1 MESAISPP
9 LLLRADKV
17 MANPASSSKLPPFT
31 LLDEPKLSFSP
42 SNSEEVDVHPLRGLV
57 RYGPF
62 SKGSF
67 GGFTARLRVATV
79 GPTSTFKRRGEL
91 MASLRNQYEP
101 SDRSEYVPKYPGF
114 ETLFNVEL
122 ASAPSGAHIK
132 WPDSLGQLPG
142 NGPYEARLFE
152 AMDNALR
159 RLEMVRNDF
168 DVVLV
173 HLPESWGPA
182 TRTKGFD
189 AHDALKA
196 LGAKYGIPTQVV
208 NDRAFT
214 FNYKASISWRLAIAL
229 YVKAGGI
236 PWKLARMTSVPDETA
251 YIGLAYALRGDQRE
265 AHYVTC
271 CSQVFDIDGGG
282 MQFVAFEAKDPVVD
296 LAEARRNPFLSRDDM
311 RAVLARSLG
320 LYQGRNGGNLPKRL
334 VIHKTTAFKPDEVDG
349 AFDALVGIPEVE
361 CIEIGSKSSW
371 RGVWLIDSGR
381 KDPPSKPSGYPVPR
395 GTVVVRSGTSALLW
409 AAGNAPEVS
418 KTGDYYQGKKSIPKP
433 LQLIRHAGRGPL
445 EVAALEALAL
455 TKMDWNNDALYDP
468 VPVSIRYSQKLARTI
483 ANVPDLP
490 GKTYPYRLF
499 M

>member
-1 MESAISPP
+1 M
-9 LLLRADKV
+9 
-17 MANPASSSKLPPFT
+17 SSSASNSRLPPFT
-31 LLDEPKLSFSP
+31 LLDEPELIFSP
-42 SNSEEVDVHPLRGLV
+42 SNVKEVDVHPLRGLV

-67 GGFTARLRVATV
+67 GGFTPKLRVATV
-79 GPTSTFKRRGEL
+79 GPAGTFRKRGDL

-114 ETLFNVEL
+114 ENLFHIEL
-122 ASAPSGAHIK
+122 ASAPSGSHIK

-142 NGPYEARLFE
+142 DGPFDTRLFE
-152 AMDNALR
+152 AMDSALR
-159 RLEMVRNDF
+159 RLDMARNDF

-173 HLPESWGPA
+173 HFPESWAPV
-182 TRTKGFD
+182 TRARGFD

-214 FNYKASISWRLAIAL
+214 FNYKASIAWRLAIAL

-236 PWKLARMTSVPDETA
+236 PWKLAPMSSVPHDTA

-271 CSQVFDIDGGG
+271 CSQVFDMDGGG
-282 MQFVAFEAKDPVVD
+282 MQFVAFEAKDPVAD
-296 LAEARRNPFLSRDDM
+296 LSEAKRNPFLSRDDM
-311 RAVLARSLG
+311 RAVLARSLE
-320 LYQGRNGGNLPKRL
+320 LYQGRNAGNLPKRL

-349 AFDALVGIPEVE
+349 AFDALAGVSEVE
-361 CIEIGSKSSW
+361 CIEISSNASW
-371 RGVWLIDSGR
+371 RGVWLIDSR
-381 KDPPSKPSGYPVPR
+381 RNDPPSKPSGYPVPR

-409 AAGNAPEVS
+409 VAGNAPDVS
-418 KTGDYYQGKKSIPKP
+418 STGDYYQGKKSIPKP
-433 LQLIRHAGRGPL
+433 LQLIRHAGRGPI

-468 VPVSIRYSQKLARTI
+468 LPVSIRYSQKLARTI